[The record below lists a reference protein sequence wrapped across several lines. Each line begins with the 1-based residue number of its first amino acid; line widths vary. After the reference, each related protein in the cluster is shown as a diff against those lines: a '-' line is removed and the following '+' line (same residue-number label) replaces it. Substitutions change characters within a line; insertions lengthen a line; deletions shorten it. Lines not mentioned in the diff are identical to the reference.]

1 MILSCLC
8 ICCSSSGQ
16 VKKGAL
22 SIYTEPLDYLKR
34 GSATIGFDYA
44 FDEKWSAEGSASFPF
59 AHGRSRDDEEADHDS
74 SLSGHKYDGLAGTGY
89 SGNEYRMGICFWPQ
103 MHNDGPFMKLCCLCG
118 TGKGADLVLGIGYAI
133 SIWKG
138 CGVSIGYETGVI
150 SIARSDANGNNDIN
164 LRLFYRF

>member
-22 SIYTEPLDYLKR
+22 SIYTEPLDHLKR

-44 FDEKWSAEGSASFPF
+44 FDEKWSAEGSTSFPF

-103 MHNDGPFMKLCCLCG
+103 VHNDGPFMKLCCLCG

-150 SIARSDANGNNDIN
+150 SIARSDAYGNNDIN